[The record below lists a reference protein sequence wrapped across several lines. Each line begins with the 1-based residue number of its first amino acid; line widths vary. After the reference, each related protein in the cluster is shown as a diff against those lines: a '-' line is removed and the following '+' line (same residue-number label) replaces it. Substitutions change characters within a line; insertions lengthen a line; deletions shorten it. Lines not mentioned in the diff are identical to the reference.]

1 MSNYLFRANKI
12 FGRIEE
18 LSRFSE
24 DENSL
29 TRLFGTKS
37 FIDCSAK
44 IVEWMDEAGLA
55 THTDSIGNIRGKL
68 ASKNTNAKTFVIASH
83 FDTTLNAGKFDGVM
97 GILSGLDIAESIIQQ
112 NLDLPFHLEIIAF
125 STEEGARFH
134 AAYVGSSVIAG
145 TFDNRLLQQKDDKGI
160 SMHEVLESLN
170 LDPAQIENNKIPEEE
185 WLGYLEIHTEQGPVL
200 YEKNVS
206 VGIVSAIAGQKKI
219 EIIFRGESGHAGTVP
234 MNMRT
239 DALCAA
245 AQFIVA
251 VEEYASDD
259 KRNMVATVG
268 KINVENP
275 VSNII
280 PASVFCTLDI
290 RSSNASSLSK
300 VYEAINKMCE
310 AICHKRKIYFEWKLV
325 QESAPS
331 ACDVALLSMLS
342 KSIKR
347 KNIEVV
353 KMVSGGGHDA
363 VAISRVSPVAMLFV
377 KCYKGISHSPLE
389 NVEVEDI
396 AAAIDVADNFIMQVA
411 DTEVRAN
418 NNLY

>member
-12 FGRIEE
+12 LGRIDE
-18 LSRFSE
+18 LAKFSE
-24 DENSL
+24 EENSL

-44 IVEWMDEAGLA
+44 IVEWMNEAGLA
-55 THTDSIGNIRGKL
+55 THTDNIGNIRGKL
-68 ASKNTNAKTFVIASH
+68 ASKNFNAKTFVIASH
-83 FDTTLNAGKFDGVM
+83 FDTTLDSGKFDGVM
-97 GILSGLDIAESIIQQ
+97 GILSGLDIAENIIEQ
-112 NLDLPFHLEIIAF
+112 NINLPFHLEIIAF

-145 TFDNRLLQQKDDKGI
+145 TFDKRLLKQKDDQGI
-160 SMHEVLESLN
+160 SLKEALEALN
-170 LDPAQIENNKIPEEE
+170 FNPAKIESNKMPEEE

-200 YEKNVS
+200 YEKNIP
-206 VGIVSAIAGQKKI
+206 VGIVTAIAGQKKI

-234 MNMRT
+234 MNMRV

-251 VEEYASDD
+251 VEEYASHE

-268 KINVENP
+268 KINVQNP

-331 ACDVALLSMLS
+331 DCDADLLSILS

-347 KNIEVV
+347 KNIDVV

-363 VAISRVSPVAMLFV
+363 VAISKVSPVAMLFV

-396 AAAIDVADNFIMQVA
+396 AVAIDVADSFIIQVA
-411 DTEVRAN
+411 NEIEKHAT
-418 NNLY
+418 